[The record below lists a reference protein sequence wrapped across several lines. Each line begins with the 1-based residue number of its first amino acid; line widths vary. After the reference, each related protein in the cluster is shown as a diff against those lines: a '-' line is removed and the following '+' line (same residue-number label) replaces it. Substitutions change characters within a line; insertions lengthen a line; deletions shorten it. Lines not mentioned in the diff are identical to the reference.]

1 MSISALPNFTFS
13 ALGPYQPTRK
23 PDDGPPPPPSG
34 ESVTSKKV
42 EYKLDSSG
50 NPIVEKPALP
60 AGATEAFS
68 KIRSGFEGYEAT
80 WKAGAKHP
88 TLKWIKPPP
97 KSGSPTDLTV

>member
-13 ALGPYQPTRK
+13 ALGPYQPVRT
-23 PDDGPPPPPSG
+23 PDDGPPSPASG
-34 ESVTSKKV
+34 VSVPYSK
-42 EYKLDSSG
+42 DASG
-50 NPIVEKPALP
+50 KPIVEKPTLP
-60 AGATEAFS
+60 AGATSDSS

-88 TLKWIKPPP
+88 TLKWIKPPS